1 MGTRKG
7 HLKHRTDDELERSL
21 WAALSSESDATPPP
35 GFTRDVWRR
44 IDAWESAQEEKQ
56 APCSILERVLGKR
69 MRNGEPL
76 GVLLVALALAAV
88 SIGAFLCLCY
98 AAAAHSPLV
107 AHLLQL
113 TVGPNLEVARELLTF
128 VIATGTGGLV
138 IASLGLSAHMFRR
151 QGGLGT

>member
-7 HLKHRTDDELERSL
+7 HLKQRTDDELERSL

-35 GFTRDVWRR
+35 GFTGDVWRR
-44 IDAWESAQEEKQ
+44 IDAWESAQQQ

-88 SIGAFLCLCY
+88 SIGAFLRLCY

-107 AHLLQL
+107 ARLLQL
-113 TVGPNLEVARELLTF
+113 TVGPNLEAARELLTF

>member
-7 HLKHRTDDELERSL
+7 HLKQRTDDELERSL

-35 GFTRDVWRR
+35 GFTGDVWRR
-44 IDAWESAQEEKQ
+44 IDAWESAQQERQ
-56 APCSILERVLGKR
+56 APRSILERVLGKR

-107 AHLLQL
+107 ARLLQL
-113 TVGPNLEVARELLTF
+113 TVGPNLEAARELLTF

-151 QGGLGT
+151 QGGL